1 MRKKVSNIAVMII
14 AVICM
19 LGCKTSKVA
28 SNAIDNN
35 YLSVLDEKY
44 GQGKFNE
51 MPQESGVIRYLSLD
65 SVLIQIPNKSD
76 TIINVNHI
84 GRFVKKMN
92 LLPKMVVVMPE
103 DNDSNLEL
111 VEPIVKALHEN
122 NTRTIVVKNNQQ
134 LQESYYSTYKYA
146 RIHSTDVPNV
156 YELDHNGITY
166 KAGIKGINQWVSWLG
181 FEYASFYPD
190 EKMSWE
196 DASLIIETLK
206 KKGVRTFSIC
216 TPIAKDSIQ
225 IPLYRQQPFYNIVF
239 IPSDVKLNDSLKK
252 GSLLDVNYY
261 LLQQLKTIDSSRALK
276 IVEQPKVFYNPD
288 DEMQVERVVFYE
300 DEFVLLVKREGLGR
314 NCWYKPDMN
323 TVIVVDGKEYRQ
335 IKDDGFEDFSRYAYN
350 PDFGYSNGSL
360 CWMPEF
366 GIIYNLLHF
375 EPIPADAVNIDMV
388 GTREYSFYGIQL
400 GDDSRYDD
408 VDVINQLFVYKR
420 NDNPKTPEINAF
432 RIDRVELWPNETV
445 ICLKVLITAGF
456 DYKAHFGS
464 DFELQL
470 FDGSKVKA
478 LRVEGIPTTDKD
490 YIRAGDHVIEY
501 PRIVFPYIRDDKL
514 ESVKL
519 SGTICHAPF
528 ECSLSISFLHPTM
541 DFIPSL
547 PPITE

>member
-1 MRKKVSNIAVMII
+1 
-14 AVICM
+14 
-19 LGCKTSKVA
+19 
-28 SNAIDNN
+28 
-35 YLSVLDEKY
+35 
-44 GQGKFNE
+44 
-51 MPQESGVIRYLSLD
+51 
-65 SVLIQIPNKSD
+65 
-76 TIINVNHI
+76 
-84 GRFVKKMN
+84 
-92 LLPKMVVVMPE
+92 
-103 DNDSNLEL
+103 
-111 VEPIVKALHEN
+111 
-122 NTRTIVVKNNQQ
+122 
-134 LQESYYSTYKYA
+134 
-146 RIHSTDVPNV
+146 
-156 YELDHNGITY
+156 
-166 KAGIKGINQWVSWLG
+166 
-181 FEYASFYPD
+181 
-190 EKMSWE
+190 
-196 DASLIIETLK
+196 
-206 KKGVRTFSIC
+206 
-216 TPIAKDSIQ
+216 
-225 IPLYRQQPFYNIVF
+225 
-239 IPSDVKLNDSLKK
+239 
-252 GSLLDVNYY
+252 
-261 LLQQLKTIDSSRALK
+261 
-276 IVEQPKVFYNPD
+276 
-288 DEMQVERVVFYE
+288 
-300 DEFVLLVKREGLGR
+300 
-314 NCWYKPDMN
+314 
-323 TVIVVDGKEYRQ
+323 
-335 IKDDGFEDFSRYAYN
+335 
-350 PDFGYSNGSL
+350 
-360 CWMPEF
+360 MPEF